1 MPTYYRP
8 GKRGGNAHFVVRGS
22 IDGEPHEKVAG
33 RSKTKRAAQAWWEDY
48 RAEIHRARGRGG
60 SVAFAD
66 VADNYCADRDISKA
80 DIGFLAKVCA
90 GRIDVDGHRVT
101 FGQIHIASI
110 ENMHIGAVARAVYP
124 GRQNATL
131 NRQVFAPVAAV
142 LHYAHDNKLRD
153 YVVVRKLKEAEPETR
168 LPSDSADTLLLANA
182 EGSKRLWLMFVF
194 CQGPRISESLSLRW
208 DKIRLH
214 GREFDLYINKARKWQ
229 TMPMQPDFFEALCG
243 VPEVER
249 VGRVFPWE
257 TKSGVY
263 RWLRPLAKGLGVTFT
278 PHMARH
284 QFASDLRRVAGA
296 VDRDIT
302 DVGTW
307 TSEKSVKRY
316 TGTPDKHAHDVIG
329 RLSRRKTGG

>member
-1 MPTYYRP
+1 MPTYYKP
-8 GKRGGNAHFVVRGS
+8 GKRGGNAHYVVRGS

-48 RAEIHRARGRGG
+48 RAEIRRARGR
-60 SVAFAD
+60 SSSLAFAD

-153 YVVVRKLKEAEPETR
+153 YVVVRKLKERAVENR
-168 LPSDSADTLLLANA
+168 LPADNAELLLLANTD
-182 EGSKRLWLMFVF
+182 GMKHLWLQFIF
-194 CQGPRISESLSLRW
+194 CQGPRVSESLSLKWERANL
-208 DKIRLH
+208 R
-214 GREFDLYINKARKWQ
+214 GREFDLYISKARKWQ
-229 TMPMQPDFFEALCG
+229 TMPMHPSFFEALCS
-243 VPEVER
+243 VPESDR
-249 VGRVFPWE
+249 TGRVFPWE

-263 RWLRPLAKGLGVTFT
+263 KWLRPLTKKLGVKFT

-284 QFASDLRRVAGA
+284 LFASQLRREAGA

-316 TGTPDKHAHDVIG
+316 TGTPDKHAHDVIE
-329 RLSRRKTGG
+329 RLSRRKTRG